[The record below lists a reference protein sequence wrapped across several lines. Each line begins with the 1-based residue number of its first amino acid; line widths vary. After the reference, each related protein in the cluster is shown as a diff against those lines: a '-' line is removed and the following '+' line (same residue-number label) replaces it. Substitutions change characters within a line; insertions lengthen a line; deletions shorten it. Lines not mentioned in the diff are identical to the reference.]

1 LTEIF
6 YHFGLTREASEKTDL
21 LMTVAESQAKRE
33 ADTKAQVE
41 AQAKKDAEKK
51 KATEERV
58 SALTLYLELH
68 LIFVFKETASEG
80 MGFAVS

>member
-6 YHFGLTREASEKTDL
+6 YHFGPTREASEKTDL
-21 LMTVAESQAKRE
+21 LMTVAYLQAKRE

-51 KATEERV
+51 TAEERV

-68 LIFVFKETASEG
+68 LIVVFKETAAS
-80 MGFAVS
+80 